1 MSETEQGRNVRARM
15 GMDEVTEPALLG
27 GDLGKNEA
35 ILTRHRREAMR
46 GIPLAVITWA
56 LFFVLVFLA
65 RRYRLLNLSQE
76 AQDVFMSLAIAWTI
90 AQYVYF
96 RTSLCQRMMW
106 SFGSA
111 DRGFVLGHGL
121 LALGFVW
128 WDGFSL
134 FGVMLMT
141 LLVPTTTAF
150 LGLGAGFGSTL
161 FVGAIVQAIV
171 WVTYQLA
178 PGEGKVDGLLFALF
192 WCAWLVSWLIG
203 AITNGNAQSK
213 KRLIA
218 AMLRAQRDNHG
229 LIERQTR
236 ELDEKSRALELA
248 NGRLSRL
255 SMVDGLTEVANR
267 RRFDEALHEEW
278 RRARRAQLADQ
289 SAPAPVPYDAMA
301 LLLLDIDY
309 FKQYNDH
316 YGHLA
321 GDACLKQV
329 AATIACAIRRSGD
342 LVARYG
348 GEEFAIILPATPLA
362 GGFSVAER
370 IRRMIWDAA
379 IPHAE
384 SPLGRVTV
392 SIGVAD
398 VQGQDCGGETDLLR
412 MADGALYAAKRA
424 GRNRVAQAVFEVSA
438 PTGA

>member
-1 MSETEQGRNVRARM
+1 MSETEQGQNDKDRM
-15 GMDEVTEPALLG
+15 GMDEVTESSSPDGGKREAL
-27 GDLGKNEA
+27 
-35 ILTRHRREAMR
+35 LTRHRREAMR
-46 GIPLAVITWA
+46 GIPLAVITWIS
-56 LFFVLVFLA
+56 FFILVFLA
-65 RRYRLLNLSQE
+65 RRYQLLNLSQE

-90 AQYVYF
+90 AQYFYF
-96 RTSLCQRMMW
+96 RTRLCQRMTW
-106 SFGSA
+106 SFAAA
-111 DRGFVLGHGL
+111 DRGFVLGHVM

-161 FVGAIVQAIV
+161 FVGTVVQAIV
-171 WVTYQLA
+171 WVIYQLA
-178 PGEGKVDGLLFALF
+178 PVDKKVDDLLFALF
-192 WCAWLVSWLIG
+192 WCAWFVSWLIG

-218 AMLRAQRDNHG
+218 TMLRAQRDNHD

-236 ELDEKSRALELA
+236 ELDEKNRALELA
-248 NGRLSRL
+248 NGRLNRL

-278 RRARRAQLADQ
+278 RRARRARMAGQG
-289 SAPAPVPYDAMA
+289 STPSVPYDAMA

-362 GGFSVAER
+362 GAFGVAER
-370 IRRMIWDAA
+370 IRGMIWDAA
-379 IPHAE
+379 IPHVE

-398 VQGQDCGGETDLLR
+398 VQGEDCRGETDLVRL
-412 MADGALYAAKRA
+412 ADGALYAAKRA
-424 GRNRVAQAVFEVSA
+424 GRNRVAQALFEVRA
-438 PTGA
+438 PTQA

>member
-1 MSETEQGRNVRARM
+1 MSETEQRRNDGAWM
-15 GMDEVTEPALLG
+15 GMDKVTEPSLPDG
-27 GDLGKNEA
+27 GLGKNEA

-56 LFFVLVFLA
+56 LFFVLVVLA
-65 RRYRLLNLSQE
+65 RRYQLLNLSQE

-106 SFGSA
+106 SFGAA

-161 FVGAIVQAIV
+161 FVGTIVQAIV

-218 AMLRAQRDNHG
+218 AMLRAQRDNHD

-278 RRARRAQLADQ
+278 RRARRAQLAGQ
-289 SAPAPVPYDAMA
+289 SAMPPVPYDAMA

-362 GGFSVAER
+362 GGFGVAER

>member
-1 MSETEQGRNVRARM
+1 MSETEQGRNDGARM
-15 GMDEVTEPALLG
+15 GMDEVTEPALPG

-106 SFGSA
+106 SFGTA

-218 AMLRAQRDNHG
+218 AMLRAQRDNHD

-278 RRARRAQLADQ
+278 RRARRAQLAGQ
-289 SAPAPVPYDAMA
+289 SATPPVPYDAMA

-362 GGFSVAER
+362 GGFGVAER

-398 VQGQDCGGETDLLR
+398 VQGQDCGGEMDLVRL
-412 MADGALYAAKRA
+412 ADGALYAAKRA

-438 PTGA
+438 PTEA

>member
-1 MSETEQGRNVRARM
+1 MSETEQGRNDRARM
-15 GMDEVTEPALLG
+15 GMDEVTEPALPG

>member
-1 MSETEQGRNVRARM
+1 MSETEQRRNDGAWM
-15 GMDEVTEPALLG
+15 GMDKVTEPSLPDG
-27 GDLGKNEA
+27 GLGKNEA

-56 LFFVLVFLA
+56 LFFVLVVLA
-65 RRYRLLNLSQE
+65 RRYQLLNLSQE

-106 SFGSA
+106 SFGAA

-161 FVGAIVQAIV
+161 FVGTIVQAIV

-218 AMLRAQRDNHG
+218 AMLRAQRDKHD

-248 NGRLSRL
+248 NDRLSRL

-278 RRARRAQLADQ
+278 RRARRAQLAGQ
-289 SAPAPVPYDAMA
+289 SAMPPVPYDAMA

-348 GEEFAIILPATPLA
+348 GEEFAIILPATPLV
-362 GGFSVAER
+362 GGFGVAER

>member
-1 MSETEQGRNVRARM
+1 M
-15 GMDEVTEPALLG
+15 GMDEVTEPALPG